1 MLVVRK
7 ILQTKFLASKELNK
21 VDQCLYQIVYLW
33 LIKNKETSELLS
45 KLEIKTPLSKISL
58 IGNILF

>member
-1 MLVVRK
+1 MLIVRK

-45 KLEIKTPLSKISL
+45 KLEIKTSLSKISL

>member
-58 IGNILF
+58 IGNTLF

>member
-33 LIKNKETSELLS
+33 LIKNKDTSELLS

>member
-45 KLEIKTPLSKISL
+45 KLEIKTQLSKISL